1 MHMKKIAVV
10 DYFSQSK
17 KWPPRIPKIKKI
29 TKNSLKIMKPYFEK
43 NCLYYLNIVLSNQKI
58 VSNLNKK
65 FKKKYKDTDVLTFNN
80 YIKNKKLGKI
90 FYCDIFF
97 SIDTIE
103 KFIEKNNTDFYNHFN
118 HLLIHSLLHINGYD
132 HQTLNEYNKMRN
144 QEMKILNKMGVELPY
159 EI

>member
-1 MHMKKIAVV
+1 M
-10 DYFSQSK
+10 
-17 KWPPRIPKIKKI
+17 
-29 TKNSLKIMKPYFEK
+29 
-43 NCLYYLNIVLSNQKI
+43 
-58 VSNLNKK
+58 
-65 FKKKYKDTDVLTFNN
+65 TFNN

-103 KFIEKNNTDFYNHFN
+103 NFIEKNNTDFYNHFN

-144 QEMKILNKMGVELPY
+144 QEIKILNKMGVELPY
-159 EI
+159 KI